1 VRPRRQLDLAG
12 GRSALRLAEAADDS
26 GEEGHAA
33 DGSDDDSSDGASPK
47 SVARFKSAAA
57 AAAVA
62 IASAGVAIASA
73 ARGGIEGAAAREAG
87 ASEGAVFV
95 LLRSVHGAA
104 GSAFNCVGE
113 TSIPAALVARFR
125 PEDAATRGRL
135 LGNVLAGGVAVQ
147 SEIRPLV
154 VADCG
159 RREGEGESKRD
170 AERHLR
176 VIGEAGENASVMSGC
191 VRRVPSCAQAKEGGR
206 AAALACTGL
215 GALRQWRVRDVPFAA
230 SARTRKEGGEVECS
244 FGWGTTW

>member
-1 VRPRRQLDLAG
+1 MRPRRQLDLTG
-12 GRSALRLAEAADDS
+12 GRSALWLAEAADDS

-33 DGSDDDSSDGASPK
+33 DGSDDDSSDGASPE

-57 AAAVA
+57 A
-62 IASAGVAIASA
+62 AGVAIASA
-73 ARGGIEGAAAREAG
+73 ARGGIEGAVAREAG

-95 LLRSVHGAA
+95 LLRSVHGATR
-104 GSAFNCVGE
+104 SAFNCVGE